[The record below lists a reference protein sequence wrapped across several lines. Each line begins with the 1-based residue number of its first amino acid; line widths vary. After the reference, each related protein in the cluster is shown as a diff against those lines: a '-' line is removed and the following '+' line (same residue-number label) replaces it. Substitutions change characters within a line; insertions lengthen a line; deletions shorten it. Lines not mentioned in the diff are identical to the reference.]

1 MISLQKGQNNRH
13 GMISLQKKG
22 VGGTPEFG
30 LILLKRAGLSGDPV
44 RVREFD
50 APESRRRSEKLN
62 GHALA
67 FGRVV
72 AEVDDSTLLLVLGKR
87 IGEDE
92 QGSYLQI
99 LIEVE
104 QSAMGVDH
112 DRFAGVP
119 KTAALLV
126 LAREQHPNAHEE
138 PRTASF
144 AFKDGRGHDTFM
156 VGQSFACGQSCARFA
171 CLRG

>member
-1 MISLQKGQNNRH
+1 MVGFIYPLTSEKWGC
-13 GMISLQKKG
+13 QKKW
-22 VGGTPEFG
+22 GGGPEFG

-50 APESRRRSEKLN
+50 APESRRRGEKLD

-67 FGRVV
+67 FVGVV

-144 AFKDGRGHDTFM
+144 AFKDGWGHDTFM